1 MSLTNR
7 VLLFFVLPI
16 LGVFCYPPSTLAGGL
31 IVILLVVAMFVGLGF
46 LMLQGRS
53 LALTFSIF
61 TQGMN
66 VIIRIM
72 MFFNNSFPSGGSANM
87 IALITSLIGLGISFW
102 LIFRLDRQDV
112 RLTMTR

>member
-7 VLLFFVLPI
+7 LLLFFILPI
-16 LGVFCYPPSTLAGGL
+16 IGIFCYPPSTLSGGL
-31 IVILLVVAMFVGLGF
+31 IVVLVAVVLFIGLGF
-46 LMLQGRS
+46 LMLQGRT
-53 LALTFSIF
+53 LALTFCIF

-72 MFFNNSFPSGGSANM
+72 MFFNNSFADNGAPNA
-87 IALITSLIGLGISFW
+87 AFLVASLIGMAISFW

>member
-7 VLLFFVLPI
+7 ILLFFVLPI
-16 LGVFCYPPSTLAGGL
+16 LGVFCYPPSTLFGGIIAVL
-31 IVILLVVAMFVGLGF
+31 VVVAMFIGLGF

-61 TQGMN
+61 LQGMN

-72 MFFNNSFPSGGSANM
+72 MFVTNGFPAAGSANIPFLVTSVIGM
-87 IALITSLIGLGISFW
+87 IVSFW
-102 LIFRLDRQDV
+102 LITRLDIQDV
-112 RLTMTR
+112 RLIMIR

>member
-1 MSLTNR
+1 MTLMNR
-7 VLLFFVLPI
+7 ILLFFALPI
-16 LGVFCYPPSTLAGGL
+16 LGIVCYPPSTLAGGL
-31 IVILLVVAMFVGLGF
+31 IAVLVVVALFVGLGF

-72 MFFNNSFPSGGSANM
+72 MFFNNSFPSDGSAD
-87 IALITSLIGLGISFW
+87 IAYLIATVAGLSISFW
-102 LIFRLDRQDV
+102 LIFRLDQQDV

>member
-7 VLLFFVLPI
+7 ILLFFVLPI
-16 LGVFCYPPSTLAGGL
+16 LGIFCYPPSTLSGGIIVVL
-31 IVILLVVAMFVGLGF
+31 IVIALFVGLGF

-61 TQGMN
+61 SQGMN
-66 VIIRIM
+66 VIIRMM
-72 MFFNNSFPSGGSANM
+72 MFFNNSFPAGGSAD
-87 IALITSLIGLGISFW
+87 IAFLITSVAGMLLSFW